1 MAEYAPVVVP
11 FDHSGVVQTVA
22 RERLKPGQYHALENI
37 TLVQAGNIQSR
48 FGSERKTAAIGSLI
62 HTIEG
67 FRLGSAD
74 TEKYLYVGEGSD
86 IYRIK
91 VSDFATVTDM
101 GASLESWG
109 QRFTATKL
117 NVGRA
122 SRPHVFIAS
131 SSMLKDSA
139 VTPGGTATTS
149 FTKWGMIPPPGAL
162 SASVGSQLSKTV
174 TTTPTTIT
182 WHTAG
187 SDSNK
192 FMGDSNTENTPIT
205 ILNGTV
211 NLSEFN
217 STTKSGKA
225 SDGYDSDDF
234 IELVFTPDNPSRF
247 EYWILQFDVSASAND
262 YNDYYEKYI
271 VPNQMSGVLNR
282 TENPLTSYT
291 ERADLLGSGAVGL
304 GGEQITSVEQDGSSS
319 AQLTNPDNV
328 AEGSKPIELPPSRIE
343 DGGTPPAITVK
354 IRKNEFLK
362 VGAAGTSGKTWA
374 DVKHVRLWAR
384 SGTLGASDLDLVVS
398 SVKLIGGAGPSNIDP
413 GLGPYEWAYTYR
425 NDATG
430 DESNP
435 CPFMVEDRY
444 IKNIQRQPVELSGFL
459 ASSDGQVT
467 SIGVYRRGG
476 TLLSWK
482 LVGYKAN
489 DTSNFTDNLSDVDL
503 KDAPTMES
511 DNDPPVTSSLPTA
524 FKASATGPTGTGSQS
539 ISVTVAQPSG
549 LEADDVLTVGTRLLV
564 QEQDKTE
571 YVQVTAVT
579 GNTISVIFQ
588 QNHSSFTLYTASV
601 VGVPCR
607 LSTVVGSHIILAGDR
622 NNPHVAYMSKAG
634 RPQSFPVVVEST
646 GNVNQVNI
654 GTPSNPIMALTEY
667 GGDLV
672 SLNRHGLFTVGIFN
686 GQLQKAQETPAQ
698 NGLCVESGWVKAENH
713 IVYLADDGV
722 YAWAGGAEQ
731 NISGDL
737 DWFFRG
743 KTVAGRAPMSRT
755 AVDLG
760 YVKMAYYQ
768 NQVWLTCRDTSGDSW
783 LLVYD
788 SGRGIRPPR
797 WEFYKPSA
805 ENALAASWS
814 TLYNLDGVL
823 YSARV
828 FSGQS
833 TTDAY
838 IYKEQTG
845 YEDNTY
851 SIPIVVETGYFDGGM
866 PSVNKQWGDIVLEFT
881 SVADLTVKVY
891 YDFAASPSETFSLT
905 GAAGR
910 RRIPL
915 PLNSGNAVEAYSIA
929 FRFEGQ
935 SSDSSHVILHSLTFN
950 VLNIAEVQRGRAGD
964 WTDGGYPYDKRL
976 DQLVIDYDT
985 NGQNVTLNLDTITG
999 VAGATITSAVAT
1011 FTLNG
1016 QRSQAALPIKKASD
1030 NDWVVCKKWRLRP
1043 TTTSTDFHILSA
1055 NVTYEKQPPD
1065 VTLFTDQ
1072 SDYGSPFDKYFNQL
1086 ILDIDTGGVAAT
1098 VDVYIDNA
1106 GSPSQ
1111 SFSVTTTEKSRQT
1124 NLTMKTGLS
1133 GKKAHLRITPGGGGK
1148 AKLWSHDFVTTPVDK
1163 GAVLHTFDWDDL
1175 GHPYD
1180 KRLYELI
1187 VEYEVASDTTLNV
1200 ECVYGVAPTRSTT
1213 TLTFTL
1219 KGGVGRMKHSF
1230 PISNATPFK
1239 LVRVYPAAN
1248 TPATTAKI
1256 YKYDFQFEKLPPD
1269 IVYFT
1274 EPSDYGSPFEK
1285 NFNQLILDV
1294 DTGGVA
1300 ATVTVELDG
1309 VSFGTTFSVTTN
1321 SLSRRANVTLPV
1333 GMKAKKARI
1342 LATPGGGG
1350 KFQLFS
1356 HDFVTTPVDPGPVLH
1371 TFDWD
1376 DLGTPYDKLL
1386 KTITIPY
1393 EVTTNTVVQIEYQ
1406 YGIPPNFAQGTP
1418 VQVTLEAPEGA
1429 EPARREHTFNF
1440 ADNTIAKMIRV
1451 SPLTAGTPNTAAKIY
1466 RYTVDKAVL
1475 PPDTMPYTDWSDL
1488 GYKCEKILRSMT
1500 IDIDTGNVQATI
1512 QVYVDGTL
1520 RSTFYA
1526 TTTRQ
1531 DRVRTFSF
1539 VSDIANTVVIGKLI
1553 KLVITAGSGGKS
1565 QVYDVQ
1571 WDYQKEPCPLIAWD
1585 SFEQYFGSNG
1595 YKYIKQVWFEYRCAG
1610 QVTMKFYRDGGTL
1623 FYTKTLPVQAQ
1634 RDVQR
1639 FYLPE
1644 INSGVLNK
1652 SHGYRVTVESVD
1664 PTKPF
1669 YFYRDTSRIET
1680 MLLSGDARQPFNQH
1694 FLWVEMPLQ
1703 R

>member
-11 FDHSGVVQTVA
+11 FDHAGVVQTVA

-48 FGSERKTAAIGSLI
+48 FGSERKTGNNPPNHPTRPNRSMVGDLV

-74 TEKYLYVGEGSD
+74 SEKYLYVGEGSD

-91 VSDFATVTDM
+91 VSDFSTVTNM
-101 GASLESWG
+101 GANLESWG
-109 QRFTATKL
+109 QRFTATKM

-122 SRPHVFIAS
+122 SRPHMFIAS

-139 VTPGGTATTS
+139 VTPGGTETTS
-149 FTKWGMIPPPGAL
+149 FTKWGIIPPPGAL
-162 SASVGSQLSKTV
+162 SAAVGAQLSKVV
-174 TTTPTTIT
+174 TTTSTTIT
-182 WHTAG
+182 WHTAD

-192 FMGDSNTENTPIT
+192 FVGDGNVVNAPIT
-205 ILNGTV
+205 ILNGAV

-217 STTKSGKA
+217 ATTKSGKA
-225 SDGYDSDDF
+225 SDGYDSDDY

-247 EYWILQFDVSASAND
+247 EYWILQCDVSASANT

-304 GGEQITSVEQDGSSS
+304 GGEQITSVEQDGSTS
-319 AQLTNPDNV
+319 AQLVNPDNV

-384 SGTLGASDLDLVVS
+384 SGTLGVTDLKLVIS

-435 CPFMVEDRY
+435 CPLMVEDRY

-459 ASSDGQVT
+459 ASSDSQVT

-503 KDAPTMES
+503 KDAPVMES

-539 ISVTVAQPSG
+539 ITVTVSQPSG
-549 LEADDVLTVGTRLLV
+549 LQAANVLTVGTRLLV

-571 YVQVTAVT
+571 YVQVIAIA
-579 GNTISVIFQ
+579 GNSITVIFQ
-588 QNHSSFTLYTASV
+588 HNHSSFTLYTASV

-607 LSTVVGSHIILAGDR
+607 MSTVVGSHIILAGDR

-634 RPQSFPVVVEST
+634 RPQSFPVVVEAT

-672 SLNRHGLFTVGIFN
+672 ALNRHGIFTVGIFN

-713 IVYLADDGV
+713 IVYLSDDGV

-755 AVDLG
+755 ATDLG

-768 NQVWLTCRDTSGDSW
+768 NQVWLTCRDTNGDSW

-788 SGRGIRPPR
+788 SGRGVRPPR

-823 YSARV
+823 YSSRV
-828 FSGQS
+828 FSGAS
-833 TTDAY
+833 TTDSY
-838 IYKEQTG
+838 IYQEQTG

-851 SIPIVVETGYFDGGM
+851 PIPIVVETGYFDGGM

-935 SSDSSHVILHSLTFN
+935 SSDSSYVILHSLTFN
-950 VLNIAEVQRGRAGD
+950 VLNIAEIQRGRTSD

-985 NGQNVTLNLDTITG
+985 NGQAVTLNLDTITG
-999 VAGATITSAVAT
+999 IDGTTITSAVAT

-1016 QRSQAALPIKKASD
+1016 QRSQAILPIKKAAD
-1030 NDWVVCKKWRLRP
+1030 GDWVVCKKWRLRP
-1043 TTTSTDFHILSA
+1043 TVASTDFHIISA
-1055 NVTYEKQPPD
+1055 NVTFEKQPPD
-1065 VTLFTDQ
+1065 ITLFTDP
-1072 SDYGSPFDKYFNQL
+1072 SDYGSPFEKHFTQL

-1098 VDVYIDNA
+1098 VDVYLDNA
-1106 GSPSQ
+1106 STPSQ
-1111 SFSVTTTEKSRQT
+1111 SLSVTTNEKNRQA
-1124 NLTMKTGLS
+1124 NLTLKVGLT
-1133 GKKAHLRITPGGGGK
+1133 GKKAHLRLTPGNGGK
-1148 AKLWSHDFVTTPVDK
+1148 TKLWSHNFVTTPVD
-1163 GAVLHTFDWDDL
+1163 L
-1175 GHPYD
+1175 
-1180 KRLYELI
+1180 
-1187 VEYEVASDTTLNV
+1187 
-1200 ECVYGVAPTRSTT
+1200 
-1213 TLTFTL
+1213 
-1219 KGGVGRMKHSF
+1219 
-1230 PISNATPFK
+1230 
-1239 LVRVYPAAN
+1239 
-1248 TPATTAKI
+1248 
-1256 YKYDFQFEKLPPD
+1256 
-1269 IVYFT
+1269 
-1274 EPSDYGSPFEK
+1274 
-1285 NFNQLILDV
+1285 
-1294 DTGGVA
+1294 
-1300 ATVTVELDG
+1300 
-1309 VSFGTTFSVTTN
+1309 
-1321 SLSRRANVTLPV
+1321 
-1333 GMKAKKARI
+1333 
-1342 LATPGGGG
+1342 
-1350 KFQLFS
+1350 
-1356 HDFVTTPVDPGPVLH
+1356 GPVMH
-1371 TFDWD
+1371 SFDWD

-1386 KTITIPY
+1386 RQITIPY
-1393 EVTTNTVVQIEYQ
+1393 EVTQDTVIKIEYQ

-1418 VQVTLEAPEGA
+1418 IQVTLEAPTGG
-1429 EPARREHTFNF
+1429 EPARREHTFDF
-1440 ADNTIAKMIRV
+1440 PDNTIAKMIRV
-1451 SPLTAGTPNTAAKIY
+1451 SPYAADTPVTAAKIY
-1466 RYTVDKAVL
+1466 RYSVVKDVL
-1475 PPDTMPYTDWSDL
+1475 PPDKFPYSDWNDL
-1488 GYKCEKILRSMT
+1488 GYKCDKILRSMT
-1500 IDIDTGNVQATI
+1500 VEMDTGNVQATI

-1539 VSDIANTVVIGKLI
+1539 VSDIENTVVIGRLI
-1553 KLVITAGSGGKS
+1553 KLVITAGASGKS
-1565 QVYDVQ
+1565 QVYDVK
-1571 WDYQKEPCPLIAWD
+1571 WDYQKEPCPLTFWD

-1595 YKYIKQVWFEYRCAG
+1595 FKYIKQVWFEYRCAG
-1610 QVTMKFYRDGGTL
+1610 QVNMNIYRDNGEL
-1623 FYTKTLPVQAQ
+1623 FYTQTFPAQ
-1634 RDVQR
+1634 QYRMVYR

-1644 INSGVLNK
+1644 TNNGYLNK
-1652 SHGYRVTVESVD
+1652 SHGYRFTVTAVD
-1664 PTKPF
+1664 ASSPF

-1680 MLLSGDARQPFNQH
+1680 MLLSGDARQPYSQH
-1694 FLWVEMPLQ
+1694 FLWEEMPLQ